1 MVDIAPVTYVGN
13 HQAIFDTLFK
23 TPLDQFDNRSAIKD
37 WMVQQLDSLSI
48 VQFLLKNIGRNK
60 ETGSFQWKMNL
71 DAIHR
76 AYPAILSGELSAET
90 NDKDILFVRGGN
102 SDYITAPII
111 KQTLD
116 IYPNAQFI
124 TIPDS
129 GHWVHAEQPIEF
141 LKISRQ
147 FLLTTG

>member
-1 MVDIAPVTYVGN
+1 
-13 HQAIFDTLFK
+13 
-23 TPLDQFDNRSAIKD
+23 
-37 WMVQQLDSLSI
+37 
-48 VQFLLKNIGRNK
+48 
-60 ETGSFQWKMNL
+60 MNL